1 MLISVVLQSDS
12 DTFKCIL
19 YILFHCGLSQDI
31 EYSFLCF
38 TVGSCCLSFLY
49 KVYLLTSASHSI
61 LPLTRSPLAT
71 TSLS

>member
-38 TVGSCCLSFLY
+38 TVEICFL
-49 KVYLLTSASHSI
+49 SI
-61 LPLTRSPLAT
+61 LYIRVCIQFIFFKIRFLRKNMYLAF
-71 TSLS
+71 

>member
-1 MLISVVLQSDS
+1 MLISAVLQSDS

-38 TVGSCCLSFLY
+38 VVGSCLSFLY
-49 KVYLLTSASHSI
+49 KVAYI
-61 LPLTRSPLAT
+61 C
-71 TSLS
+71 